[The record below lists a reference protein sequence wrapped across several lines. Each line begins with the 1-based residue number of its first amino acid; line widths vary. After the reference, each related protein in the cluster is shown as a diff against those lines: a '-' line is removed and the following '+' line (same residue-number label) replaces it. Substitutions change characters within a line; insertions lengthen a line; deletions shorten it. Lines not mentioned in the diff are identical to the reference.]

1 MSQIFSRGK
10 LLLTSEYVVLDGA
23 EALAVPTNWGQEFF
37 FREQQESN
45 HLVIWTGKH
54 QGQIW
59 LTTKI
64 DYKSWQVLETNNAE
78 AAEFVLKTLKNCQL
92 LGSTKFDADQNIE
105 ITSDLQFPA
114 NYGLGSSS
122 TLMASLAKWA
132 SVDAFVLNEKSLGGS
147 GYDVAVAKANHSILF
162 KIDNNLPTYKE
173 VDFKPN
179 FLDELIFVH
188 LNKKQDS
195 REGIR
200 LYRSKEKSVHL
211 IAKFNHIT
219 QQVLK
224 ASQLSEF
231 SDLMF
236 EHENLLSEF
245 LELETTK
252 KRFFADCPSFVKS
265 LGAWGGDFV
274 LTSRFEDYEK
284 YFSKKGFETII
295 PWNEMVYS

>member
-37 FREQQESN
+37 FGEQQESD
-45 HLVIWTGKH
+45 HQIIWTGKH

-59 LTTKI
+59 LTAKI
-64 DYKSWQVLETNNAE
+64 DYKSWQVLETNNPE

-92 LGSTKFDADQNIE
+92 LGSTKFDGNHNLE
-105 ITSDLQFPA
+105 ITSDLQFPS

-132 SVDAFVLNEKSLGGS
+132 GVDAFALNEKSLGGS
-147 GYDVAVAKANHSILF
+147 GYDVAVAQANHSILF
-162 KIDNNLPTYKE
+162 KIENNLPSYRE
-173 VDFKPN
+173 VDFQPN
-179 FLDELIFVH
+179 FLEDLVFVH

-195 REGIR
+195 RDGIR

-211 IAKFNHIT
+211 VAKFNHIT
-219 QQVLK
+219 HQVLE
-224 ASQLSEF
+224 ARLLSEF
-231 SDLMF
+231 SDLML

-245 LELETTK
+245 LGLETTK
-252 KRFFADCPSFVKS
+252 KRFFEDCPSFIKS

-274 LTSRFEDYEK
+274 LTSQFEDYEK

-295 PWNEMVYS
+295 PWKTMVYS